1 MSLTARQRA
10 ILQEMRI
17 ATPWLPPLRP
27 DGRAQRAT
35 PQTPTVADTVPA
47 AGQGQAP
54 RRRMAPASEASPV
67 RATPAWVDAPAATP
81 AQAPQRAR
89 PEQRPEQRPAVVLTP
104 PPAALPATPAMVDTV
119 DTSAAWQLA
128 APVQLFPDAPLSGA
142 ASPGDAGDACGA
154 TGPGPWLLLMETG
167 HAVEPFSSDAGQLLR
182 NILRALRLHQR
193 GDVWLCA
200 VQRAHSLALSLQA
213 ARQAGTARGAAAVS
227 WQPLAAA
234 LPEATA
240 RVRPARLM
248 LLGQAV
254 AHAVLGSTQPL
265 GQLRARTHSVL
276 GLPATVSHDPAYLL
290 RAAHA
295 KPAAWLD
302 WCRACATGPA
312 ASPEADSVTG
322 STTDGVAGTTAGTVP
337 GRA

>member
-17 ATPWLPPLRP
+17 ATPWLPPLRQ

-35 PQTPTVADTVPA
+35 PQTPTVVDAVPA
-47 AGQGQAP
+47 AGQGEAP
-54 RRRMAPASEASPV
+54 RSQMAPAPEATPARAVPALVDASALMPAGAPQ
-67 RATPAWVDAPAATP
+67 RATPARRPAAGL
-81 AQAPQRAR
+81 ASS
-89 PEQRPEQRPAVVLTP
+89 PAV
-104 PPAALPATPAMVDTV
+104 LPATPAMV

-128 APVQLFPDAPLSGA
+128 APTQLFPDAALPGA
-142 ASPGDAGDACGA
+142 ASPGDASGA

-167 HAVEPFSSDAGQLLR
+167 HAADPFSSDAGQLLR
-182 NILRALRLHQR
+182 NILRALRLHHR
-193 GDVWLCA
+193 GDIWLCA
-200 VQRAHSLALSLQA
+200 LQREHSLALSLQA
-213 ARQAGTARGAAAVS
+213 ARQADTAAAASGAALAVS
-227 WQPLAAA
+227 WQPLASALSAA
-234 LPEATA
+234 TTQ
-240 RVRPARLM
+240 VRPARLV

-302 WCRACATGPA
+302 WCRACVTGPA
-312 ASPEADSVTG
+312 A
-322 STTDGVAGTTAGTVP
+322 DGVMVSAAGCMAGVAT

>member
-17 ATPWLPPLRP
+17 PTPWLPPLHQ

-35 PQTPTVADTVPA
+35 PQTPTVVDAVPA
-47 AGQGQAP
+47 AGQGEAP
-54 RRRMAPASEASPV
+54 RSQMAPAPE
-67 RATPAWVDAPAATP
+67 ATP
-81 AQAPQRAR
+81 AQ
-89 PEQRPEQRPAVVLTP
+89 RPAAGLASS
-104 PPAALPATPAMVDTV
+104 PAVLPATPAMV

-128 APVQLFPDAPLSGA
+128 APTQLFPDAALPGA
-142 ASPGDAGDACGA
+142 ASPGDASGA

-167 HAVEPFSSDAGQLLR
+167 HAADPFSSDAGQLLR
-182 NILRALRLHQR
+182 NILRALRLHHR
-193 GDVWLCA
+193 GDIWLCA
-200 VQRAHSLALSLQA
+200 LQREHSLALSLQA
-213 ARQAGTARGAAAVS
+213 ARQADTAAAASGAALAVS
-227 WQPLAAA
+227 WQPLASALSAA
-234 LPEATA
+234 TTQ
-240 RVRPARLM
+240 VRPARLV

-302 WCRACATGPA
+302 WCRACVTGPA
-312 ASPEADSVTG
+312 
-322 STTDGVAGTTAGTVP
+322 TDGVTVSAAGCMAGAAT

>member
-17 ATPWLPPLRP
+17 ATPWLPPLHQ

-35 PQTPTVADTVPA
+35 PQTPTVVDAVPA
-47 AGQGQAP
+47 AGQGEAP
-54 RRRMAPASEASPV
+54 RSQMAPAPE
-67 RATPAWVDAPAATP
+67 ATPARRPAAGL
-81 AQAPQRAR
+81 ASS
-89 PEQRPEQRPAVVLTP
+89 PAV
-104 PPAALPATPAMVDTV
+104 LPATPAMV

-128 APVQLFPDAPLSGA
+128 APTQLFPDAALPGA
-142 ASPGDAGDACGA
+142 ASPGDASGA

-167 HAVEPFSSDAGQLLR
+167 HAADPFSSDAGQLLR
-182 NILRALRLHQR
+182 NILRALRLHHR
-193 GDVWLCA
+193 GDIWLCA
-200 VQRAHSLALSLQA
+200 LQREHSLALSLQA
-213 ARQAGTARGAAAVS
+213 ARQADTAAAASGAALAVS
-227 WQPLAAA
+227 WQPLASALSAA
-234 LPEATA
+234 TTQ
-240 RVRPARLM
+240 VRPARLV

-302 WCRACATGPA
+302 WCRACVTGPA
-312 ASPEADSVTG
+312 A
-322 STTDGVAGTTAGTVP
+322 DGVMVSAAGCMAGAAT